1 MFNDGLR
8 YQESRMALD
17 EELTSDLDSFFI
29 CEEPSV
35 LRGGPVLFRNENLL
49 YVDSSD
55 SHSLILGDTG
65 SMKTLRFVLPLIFTC
80 AKAGESMIIVD
91 PKGELARKMS
101 SFLQKEGY
109 RNVILNLR
117 NPQKSP
123 DKWNPMGQ
131 AEKSYFSGENGKHSA
146 VLQLNDLF
154 NDIFFKRTDAKD
166 PYWNESAG
174 QLALGLALLMLAL
187 EEDLSMKNLLKWRYE
202 KMGDGTLQKCF
213 DSLPKDSD
221 IYQNLAGY
229 MDLTAENTKSCIRSS
244 FDQLVRVF
252 KSSPAL
258 TEMLSSTS
266 FNLDKIGT
274 TKTAVFL
281 VVPDENTTFHFLA
294 TLFISQCYSSL
305 LSVADENNGILPLR
319 VNFILEEFCNLPTFS
334 DLLPMITAARS
345 RNIRLHL
352 VIQSYGQLVEKYGE
366 NSAKAVLDNCGNL
379 IYLHSREIQ
388 FLRYISDLAGHNEY
402 GRPLVSTSRLQR
414 LNKNETLIFHNR
426 CYPILAEDIPLIFEY
441 PLELGTRIPE
451 KENEVVIPLSENDFI
466 DNEWS

>member
-8 YQESRMALD
+8 YQESRLASD
-17 EELTSDLDSFFI
+17 AELTHDLDSFYI
-29 CEEPSV
+29 CEDAHI
-35 LRGGPVLFRNENLL
+35 LHGGPVLFRDGNQL
-49 YVDSSD
+49 YVDPSD

-80 AKAGESMIIVD
+80 AKASESMIIID
-91 PKGELARKMS
+91 PKGELASKMS
-101 SFLQKEGY
+101 TFLSKEGY
-109 RNVILNLR
+109 KNVVLNLR
-117 NPQKSP
+117 TPQKSP
-123 DKWNPMGQ
+123 DRWNPLEQ
-131 AEKSYFSGENGKHSA
+131 VEKAYFSGPDGKHSA
-146 VLQLNDLF
+146 VLLLNDLF

-187 EEDLSMKNLLKWRYE
+187 EENLNMGNLLKWRYE
-202 KMGDGTLQKCF
+202 KMGDGTLQKYF

-221 IYQNLAGY
+221 MYQNLAGY

-266 FNLDKIGT
+266 FDLKKIGK

-281 VVPDENTTFHFLA
+281 IVPDENTTFHFLA

-305 LSVADENNGILPLR
+305 LGVAEEHNGTLPLR

-352 VIQSYGQLVEKYGE
+352 VIQSYGQLVERYSE
-366 NSAKAVLDNCGNL
+366 NTARAVLDNCGNL
-379 IYLHSREIQ
+379 IFLHSREIQ

-402 GRPLVSTSRLQR
+402 GRPLLSTSRLQR
-414 LNKNETLIFHNR
+414 LNKNETLIFHDR
-426 CYPILAEDIPLIFEY
+426 CYPILVEDIPLIFEY
-441 PLELGTRIPE
+441 PFELGTVIPE
-451 KENEVVIPLSENDFI
+451 KANEMVPTLSDVDFI
-466 DNEWS
+466 DNEWL